1 METKASLL
9 RTKLRLIWM
18 CLAARSSKTIKI
30 TFTYIYVHI
39 KNMCIYIYMYSLR
52 ELISDDTMVNN
63 FQRVRTDRKHGFG
76 CSDGRILL
84 FLNLASTTSTI

>member
-30 TFTYIYVHI
+30 TFTYIYICTYKKYVY
-39 KNMCIYIYMYSLR
+39 IYIYMYSLR

-63 FQRVRTDRKHGFG
+63 FPFFELGIDNFHYLAG
-76 CSDGRILL
+76 C
-84 FLNLASTTSTI
+84 